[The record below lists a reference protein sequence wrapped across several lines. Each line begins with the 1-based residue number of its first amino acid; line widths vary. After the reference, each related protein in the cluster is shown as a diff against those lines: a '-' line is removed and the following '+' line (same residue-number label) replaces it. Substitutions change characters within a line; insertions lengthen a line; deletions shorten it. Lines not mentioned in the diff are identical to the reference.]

1 MNTIYLNQG
10 REKSL
15 RRHHPWIFSKAVD
28 ESKISEAISAGDLVK
43 VVSDTGEFLCYGI
56 YSPKSQIRIR
66 ALSFNEDTVP
76 DADFFK
82 ERIKVACALRKS
94 VIARGNDGVR
104 LVASEGDFLPGLVV
118 DRYNDFIVISIS
130 SLAMEVFRDTIIET
144 FRELYPKSSGYER
157 SDLKSRVKEGLEE
170 QKGLLWGRE
179 PDEVIYVKEGG
190 SVLLPVNIAN
200 GHKTGYYLDQP
211 ENRRAFPIDLHGKSV
226 LNCFCYTGGFGLR
239 AASLGAASVTQV
251 DSSENALE
259 MARKNVEANQL
270 DESVFTYEKA
280 DVFQYLRTC
289 RDSRKSFDLIVLDP
303 PKLIETQAQ
312 LEKGCRG
319 YKDLNLLALKLLNPG
334 GALLTFSCSGAMTPE
349 LFQKVVGDAAR
360 DAGKSPRVSRI
371 LQQAPDHPLSLDIP
385 EADYLTGLELLI

>member
-1 MNTIYLNQG
+1 MST
-10 REKSL
+10 
-15 RRHHPWIFSKAVD
+15 
-28 ESKISEAISAGDLVK
+28 
-43 VVSDTGEFLCYGI
+43 
-56 YSPKSQIRIR
+56 
-66 ALSFNEDTVP
+66 
-76 DADFFK
+76 
-82 ERIKVACALRKS
+82 
-94 VIARGNDGVR
+94 
-104 LVASEGDFLPGLVV
+104 
-118 DRYNDFIVISIS
+118 
-130 SLAMEVFRDTIIET
+130 
-144 FRELYPKSSGYER
+144 
-157 SDLKSRVKEGLEE
+157 
-170 QKGLLWGRE
+170 
-179 PDEVIYVKEGG
+179 
-190 SVLLPVNIAN
+190 
-200 GHKTGYYLDQP
+200 HKTGCYLDQR

-239 AASLGAASVTQV
+239 AASLGASSVTQV

-259 MARKNVEANQL
+259 MARKNAEANKL
-270 DESVFTYEKA
+270 DENIFTYEKA

-360 DAGKSPRVSRI
+360 DAGKSPRVARI

-385 EADYLTGLELLI
+385 EADYLTGLELLTSGMALWRISLSLELF

>member
-1 MNTIYLNQG
+1 MDRWKRVITDILMDMPDINT
-10 REKSL
+10 
-15 RRHHPWIFSKAVD
+15 V
-28 ESKISEAISAGDLVK
+28 
-43 VVSDTGEFLCYGI
+43 
-56 YSPKSQIRIR
+56 
-66 ALSFNEDTVP
+66 
-76 DADFFK
+76 
-82 ERIKVACALRKS
+82 
-94 VIARGNDGVR
+94 
-104 LVASEGDFLPGLVV
+104 
-118 DRYNDFIVISIS
+118 
-130 SLAMEVFRDTIIET
+130 
-144 FRELYPKSSGYER
+144 YER
-157 SDLKSRVKEGLEE
+157 SDTSARAREGLEVAD
-170 QKGLLWGRE
+170 GLLAGK
-179 PDEVIYVKEGG
+179 P
-190 SVLLPVNIAN
+190 LPNQFLMTEYGLNLWVDIAN
-200 GHKTGYYLDQP
+200 GHKTGCYLDQR

-239 AASLGAASVTQV
+239 AASLGANSVTQV

-259 MARKNVEANQL
+259 MARKNAEANHL
-270 DESVFTYEKA
+270 DENVFTYEKA

-385 EADYLTGLELLI
+385 EADYLTGLELLL